1 MKIGI
6 KNKIVIMNIAVLL
19 PVLLIVCFITIGNL
33 YENIINSSITML
45 KQESYN
51 SQLNIITYLD
61 NEKNIGLPEILKNMS
76 PFIAKNLSD
85 HYRFRIQLYNKDG
98 LVGDSEEYP
107 IILENK
113 DVTYALSGTK
123 SYIIKKIENKQYILF
138 SSPLYFEGETIGCF
152 RYIYPL
158 DKEIGLVKNTSV
170 TMLLIGLLALFLSI
184 FLSNVFSRKIVSP
197 IVSLKRASQKVANGD
212 FTNIIEIDTTDEI
225 KDLADSFNLMS
236 ININN
241 SILKLKDE
249 KANQKRFLD
258 NVTHELKTPITS
270 IIGYADLLPRVKND
284 KDKSQCLDYIQ
295 KGGHRLLC
303 LVEELLNLSKLNKE
317 DFQMEVAQTNLKVVI
332 EESLL
337 ILRPRLEKYNIFI
350 ETRLFDHFIWIDK
363 QKTEQVFLNIFDNA
377 VKYSDCTS
385 IVIKMFLGHESL
397 IVSITDNGCGIPK
410 EHLKKVFEPFYTAN
424 KRLQNQYGGMGLG
437 LAICMEIM
445 KKQQGD
451 ICISSDNGTKAELFF
466 KLLQS

>member
-363 QKTEQVFLNIFDNA
+363 QKTEQV
-377 VKYSDCTS
+377 
-385 IVIKMFLGHESL
+385 
-397 IVSITDNGCGIPK
+397 
-410 EHLKKVFEPFYTAN
+410 
-424 KRLQNQYGGMGLG
+424 
-437 LAICMEIM
+437 
-445 KKQQGD
+445 
-451 ICISSDNGTKAELFF
+451 
-466 KLLQS
+466 